1 MQSVPHRCPICGGCG
16 KMPRDFY
23 PDLRDPGFTT
33 AVRESYVTCRSCGG
47 TGLVY
52 GSTNEENLPS
62 GGPWYNPDGI
72 YPWTIYYPK
81 VTYYWTAR
89 SQDLAI
95 PGVVPTC
102 ESGVLG
108 FNPDL

>member
-1 MQSVPHRCPICGGCG
+1 
-16 KMPRDFY
+16 MPRDFY

-81 VTYYWTAR
+81 VTYHWTAR

-95 PGVVPTC
+95 PGAGLATVEDFLPKFYQKHL
-102 ESGVLG
+102 S
-108 FNPDL
+108 FSS